1 MVSSICVCSPNNQTL
16 NLSKVGKRSIV
27 VELSQIGVIK
37 LMALGVV
44 VCKEGWGEP
53 IHIQRPK
60 RAREHL
66 LCIT

>member
-1 MVSSICVCSPNNQTL
+1 M
-16 NLSKVGKRSIV
+16 V

-37 LMALGVV
+37 LMVWGVV
-44 VCKEGWGEP
+44 VCKEGWGGP

-60 RAREHL
+60 RAGEHL